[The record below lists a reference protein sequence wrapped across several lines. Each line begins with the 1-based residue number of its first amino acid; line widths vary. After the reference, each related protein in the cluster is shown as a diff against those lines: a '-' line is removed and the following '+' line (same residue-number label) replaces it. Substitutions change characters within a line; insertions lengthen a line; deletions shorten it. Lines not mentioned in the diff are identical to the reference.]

1 MKKKTLMLSCVATI
15 ISVAVV
21 GTKTCEPQVFMSN
34 NLLTQNVEALSQDEE
49 PYPEERRKCIDS
61 DGSWNMASV
70 CDNSGFE
77 TATCKISGEI
87 SLFGV
92 TIKGSYEKGSKYS
105 IPWARYK
112 CIESSGNCCK
122 QQGLYSGGKKLA

>member
-15 ISVAVV
+15 ISVAIV
-21 GTKTCEPQVFMSN
+21 GTKTCEPQVFVSN

-87 SLFGV
+87 SCSELPLKARMKKEV
-92 TIKGSYEKGSKYS
+92 S
-105 IPWARYK
+105 ILSHGPDT
-112 CIESSGNCCK
+112 NV
-122 QQGLYSGGKKLA
+122 